1 MLGFFVTFVVSRWLA
16 ILNGIGWID
25 NSAMAFATFIHGE
38 DENTKLLRRT
48 LIRYMV
54 LNQALVLRDI
64 SMQVRK
70 RFPTLETLIAAG
82 LLTSAECKLIESI
95 NDHYSRYWVPL
106 QWCHQHLCKARA
118 DSKIP
123 NDNLLGRTL
132 QEIHTF
138 QQGLATLLKFDWV
151 PVPLIY
157 PQLIFM
163 SVRIYFILCL
173 ISRQFLKDSSPK
185 NSFSLQWCHQHLC
198 KARADSKIPNDN
210 LLGRTLQEIHT
221 FQQGLATL
229 LKFDWVPVPLIYPQL
244 IFMSVRIYFILCLI
258 SRQFLKDSS
267 FDIWIPIT
275 TMIQFVV
282 YMGWMKV
289 AEMLL
294 NPLGDDDDD
303 LECNYVIDKNLITGL
318 TLVERGSFP
327 PPEMEK
333 DVFWNETQIAPLYTK
348 KTAKRYVSPLIG
360 SAASVNILNGART
373 IQMMPHQNVLN
384 TLNDSEKRQCIR
396 IVEIVPP
403 LSRTAITVAP
413 ENQGQMF
420 KQKDEEKIPLN
431 NFK

>member
-118 DSKIP
+118 DAKIP

-132 QEIHTF
+132 AEIHTF

-163 SVRIYFILCL
+163 SVRIYFIL
-173 ISRQFLKDSSPK
+173 
-185 NSFSLQWCHQHLC
+185 
-198 KARADSKIPNDN
+198 
-210 LLGRTLQEIHT
+210 
-221 FQQGLATL
+221 
-229 LKFDWVPVPLIYPQL
+229 Y
-244 IFMSVRIYFILCLI
+244 
-258 SRQFLKDSS
+258 
-267 FDIWIPIT
+267 
-275 TMIQFVV
+275 
-282 YMGWMKV
+282 
-289 AEMLL
+289 
-294 NPLGDDDDD
+294 
-303 LECNYVIDKNLITGL
+303 
-318 TLVERGSFP
+318 
-327 PPEMEK
+327 
-333 DVFWNETQIAPLYTK
+333 VFWNETQIAPLYTK

-360 SAASVNILNGART
+360 SAAGVNLLNGATT
-373 IQMMPHQNVLN
+373 IKMMPHQNVLN
-384 TLNDSEKRQCIR
+384 TLNDSERK
-396 IVEIVPP
+396 P
-403 LSRTAITVAP
+403 LINI
-413 ENQGQMF
+413 EYL
-420 KQKDEEKIPLN
+420 EK
-431 NFK
+431 NF

>member
-1 MLGFFVTFVVSRWLA
+1 MELEPIKIVRIFDKFAIYLSKDIYQILPLTFMLGFFVTFVVSRWLA

-25 NSAMAFATFIHGE
+25 NSAMAFAALIHGD
-38 DENTKLLRRT
+38 DEKTKLLRRT

-82 LLTSAECKLIESI
+82 LLTSTECKLIESI

-106 QWCHQHLCKARA
+106 QWCQQHLCKARA
-118 DSKIP
+118 DAKIV

-132 QEIHTF
+132 QE
-138 QQGLATLLKFDWV
+138 V
-151 PVPLIY
+151 
-157 PQLIFM
+157 
-163 SVRIYFILCL
+163 
-173 ISRQFLKDSSPK
+173 
-185 NSFSLQWCHQHLC
+185 
-198 KARADSKIPNDN
+198 
-210 LLGRTLQEIHT
+210 HT

-318 TLVERGSFP
+318 TLVERGSSS

-333 DVFWNETQIAPLYTK
+333 DVFWDETQIAPLYTK
-348 KTAKRYVSPLIG
+348 STSKRYVSPLIG
-360 SAASVNILNGART
+360 SAAGVKL
-373 IQMMPHQNVLN
+373 VL
-384 TLNDSEKRQCIR
+384 C
-396 IVEIVPP
+396 
-403 LSRTAITVAP
+403 
-413 ENQGQMF
+413 
-420 KQKDEEKIPLN
+420 
-431 NFK
+431 